1 MNIRFFTGLLL
12 SSACLFPSPAGA
24 NSFYLRA
31 PGFDIPKGPI
41 AYMGTWF
48 QPLKIYAAG
57 STSKTVIPKLTVF
70 DNGTLFTPE
79 KAMAVN
85 DTNQA
90 LAKKAAELGLPLAAV
105 PFQEPYQNA
114 LLMHVLNPSQYLYNP
129 GITRFCGNRPF
140 ILIGIIDYYADSSFS
155 IDIRPAENG
164 NPVDYWGRRSILE
177 KDGSVF
183 AMKGK
188 QKAIA
193 LEFFLVS
200 TQDGKTLWQA
210 NTITTNNGP
219 FGSYRDVA
227 KGLIESALKDLMKQ

>member
-1 MNIRFFTGLLL
+1 MKIRFYTGLGLLTLCLL
-12 SSACLFPSPAGA
+12 SCPAWA

-31 PGFDIPKGPI
+31 PGFETPKGPI
-41 AYMGTWF
+41 AYMGSWF
-48 QPLKIYAAG
+48 QPLKILAG
-57 STSKTVIPKLTVF
+57 GSNSKVVVPKLTVF

-79 KAMAVN
+79 KAQAVN

-90 LAKKAAELGLPLAAV
+90 LAGKAAELGLPLAPV

-114 LLMHVLNPSQYLYNP
+114 LLMHVLNPAKYLYNP
-129 GITRFCGNRPF
+129 GLTRFCGGRPY

-155 IDIRPAENG
+155 IDIRPDENG
-164 NPVDYWGRRSILE
+164 NPVNYWGRRSILE

-193 LEFFLVS
+193 LEFFLIS
-200 TQDGKTLWQA
+200 TQGGKTLWQA

-227 KGLIESALKDLMKQ
+227 KGLIEDALKNLMGQ